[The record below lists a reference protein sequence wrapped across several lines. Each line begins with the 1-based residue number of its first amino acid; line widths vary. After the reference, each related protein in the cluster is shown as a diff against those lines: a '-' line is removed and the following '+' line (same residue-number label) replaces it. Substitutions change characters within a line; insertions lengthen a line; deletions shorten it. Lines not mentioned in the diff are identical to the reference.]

1 MNKNNLCNYMLFPD
15 LNEKNMSGMSTEYLT
30 QSRRN
35 KDPNEVRLTEM
46 EFDWKDFP
54 LVKDIQILGVS
65 SNTRIGSN
73 SRNIIRELKG
83 NK

>member
-1 MNKNNLCNYMLFPD
+1 MNKNNLCNYMLFP
-15 LNEKNMSGMSTEYLT
+15 NVVEKYMTGISTEYLT

-54 LVKDIQILGVS
+54 LVDDIQILGVS

-73 SRNIIRELKG
+73 SKNIIRQLKE
-83 NK
+83 KK

>member
-1 MNKNNLCNYMLFPD
+1 MNNICNYMLFPE
-15 LNEKNMSGMSTEYLT
+15 LSEKDMSGISTEYLT

-35 KDPNEVRLTEM
+35 KDPNEVRLTEV

-54 LVKDIQILGVS
+54 IVEDIQILGVS

-73 SRNIIRELKG
+73 SRNIVRKLKE

>member
-1 MNKNNLCNYMLFPD
+1 MLFPE
-15 LNEKNMSGMSTEYLT
+15 LSEKDMSGISTEYLT

-35 KDPNEVRLTEM
+35 KDPNEVRLTEV

-54 LVKDIQILGVS
+54 IVEDIQILGVS

-73 SRNIIRELKG
+73 SRNIVRKLKE